1 MNFLPRTRFVYDQEK
16 GPSSWKRLL
25 FLSPQRT
32 LVAGTPLLLG
42 TVGEII
48 CERSGILNLGVEGVM
63 AVGAVSAFIVTHYTG
78 NPWLGAFVAAI
89 LAGMLIFNCPCF
101 CFREPAIQSGGLR
114 PGSDHAGF
122 GNRRSIGKN
131 RMWEKPLAVKIDVLP
146 IPVLADI
153 PFVGPVLFKQSPFFY
168 LAIVLAIGAWFILE
182 HTLIGIR
189 VRSTGENP
197 KATETQG
204 VNIALIRY
212 WSVII
217 GGAFSAMAGAHLSIS
232 YSKSWIEGM
241 TAGRGWIVIALTIF
255 ALWNPLRAIIG
266 AFLFGG
272 IFVLQYLLQPVGIS
286 PNFLAMLPYMATL
299 LVLLV
304 GGLRDRRRLNA
315 PAMLAEPYR
324 RGER

>member
-1 MNFLPRTRFVYDQEK
+1 MEEIIT
-16 GPSSWKRLL
+16 SIA
-25 FLSPQRT
+25 QRT

-63 AVGAVSAFIVTHYTG
+63 AVGAVSAFIVTHHTG
-78 NPWLGAFVAAI
+78 NPWLGLCVAIA
-89 LAGMLIFNCPCF
+89 AGMVISIIHAFASVSL
-101 CFREPAIQSGGLR
+101 QSNQVVSGLALTML
-114 PGSDHAGF
+114 GLGIAGVL
-122 GNRRSIGKN
+122 GKPYVG
-131 RMWEKPLAVKIDVLP
+131 KPLALKINALP
-146 IPVLADI
+146 IPLLSEI
-153 PFVGPVLFKQSPFFY
+153 PFIGPVLFNQSPFFY
-168 LAIVLAIGAWFILE
+168 LAIVLAFGAWFVLE

-189 VRSTGENP
+189 IRSTGENP

-204 VNIALIRY
+204 VNIALVRY
-212 WSVII
+212 WSVIV
-217 GGAFSAMAGAHLSIS
+217 GGGFSAMAGAHLSIS

-255 ALWNPLRAIIG
+255 ALWNPLRAVIG

-272 IFVLQYLLQPVGIS
+272 IFVLQYLLQPMGIS

-304 GGLRDRRRLNA
+304 GGLHDRRRLNA
-315 PAMLAEPYR
+315 PAMLGEPYR